1 MKIVACIQ
9 NTIKAY
15 VNLIVENIWVNNSI
29 MNEITLINFKRITY
43 FSSIG
48 MLVNLT
54 SIIVMSLNTTV
65 QDDIVNDWRSK
76 ILLIHS
82 FMFIVLTAI
91 AIWCYKCKNKEKSN
105 SYMKFIQVIINIFA
119 FACGI
124 VITFVDQLITTN
136 ITPFVVSCT
145 ITGAVFLIRPLFSFV
160 LYVAAYATFHY
171 AIGLAQM
178 DNPVILL
185 SDRVNAITA
194 VGVGFCI
201 SLIMWNTNKSSI
213 LQKRVI
219 YTQQEV
225 LEQNNLNLQT
235 LAFYDSL
242 TGLYSRRRLEELL
255 QNEII
260 DIVHQTHES
269 CLIILDIDFF
279 KEINDNYGHPAGD
292 MVIKQMAALL
302 KKNVRKTDAVARWG
316 GDEFLILLPHTSS
329 AEGTEI
335 AEKLRRTIEKK
346 DFHIK
351 EENILVTSS
360 FGVAQLKI
368 GTNNDTLEWAYR
380 DADKAL
386 YSAKEKGRNRVETA

>member
-43 FSSIG
+43 FSVIG

-54 SIIVMSLNTTV
+54 SIIVMNLHTTV
-65 QDDIVNDWRSK
+65 QDELINDWKNK

-82 FMFIVLTAI
+82 LMFILLTAI
-91 AIWCYKCKNKEKSN
+91 AIWCYKSRNKEKSN
-105 SYMKFIQVIINIFA
+105 LYMKFIQVLINIFA
-119 FACGI
+119 FSCGT
-124 VITFVDQLITTN
+124 VITFVDQIITTN
-136 ITPFVVSCT
+136 ITPFVVACT
-145 ITGAVFLIRPLFSFV
+145 ITGAVFLVRPLLSFI
-160 LYVAAYATFHY
+160 LYFAAYITFHY
-171 AIGLAQM
+171 AIGLAQV
-178 DNPVILL
+178 DNPVMLL

-260 DIVHQTHES
+260 DIIHQAHES

-292 MVIKQMAALL
+292 MVIKQMAGLL

-335 AEKLRRTIEKK
+335 AEKLRKTMEKQDFYIK
-346 DFHIK
+346 D
-351 EENILVTSS
+351 ENISVTSS
-360 FGVAQLKI
+360 FGVAQLKAD
-368 GTNNDTLEWAYR
+368 TNDTLEWAYR

-386 YSAKEKGRNRVETA
+386 YSAKEKGRNCVETA

>member
-29 MNEITLINFKRITY
+29 MNEITLINFKRIIY
-43 FSSIG
+43 FSVIG
-48 MLVNLT
+48 MVVNLT
-54 SIIVMSLNTTV
+54 SIIVMNLHTTIP
-65 QDDIVNDWRSK
+65 DELINDWRNK

-82 FMFIVLTAI
+82 IMFIFLLAI
-91 AIWCYKCKNKEKSN
+91 AIWCYKSRNKEKSTFF
-105 SYMKFIQVIINIFA
+105 MKFIQILINIFA
-119 FACGI
+119 FTCGTI
-124 VITFVDQLITTN
+124 ITFVDQIITTN
-136 ITPFVVSCT
+136 ITPFVVACT
-145 ITGAVFLIRPLFSFV
+145 ITGAVFLVRPLLSFI
-160 LYVAAYATFHY
+160 LYLAAYVTFHY
-171 AIGLAQM
+171 AIGLAQI
-178 DNPVILL
+178 DNPIMLL

-225 LEQNNLNLQT
+225 LEQSNLNLQT

-260 DIVHQTHES
+260 DIIHQPHES

-335 AEKLRRTIEKK
+335 AEKLRKTMEKQ

-351 EENILVTSS
+351 DETISVTSS
-360 FGVAQLKI
+360 FGVAQLKA
-368 GTNNDTLEWAYR
+368 GTNDTLEWAYR